1 MNRLISTMR
10 NDIIVQFRNNL
21 YAIGIGLSVII
32 AIALSQLA
40 KPNQLEF
47 AVPTLMILA
56 IGGTTLMYV
65 SGMIIFERDEGTIN
79 AVIVSPLTVSEY
91 LWSKILSLTLLATL
105 EATIVIG
112 GAFLIM
118 SFRERVPMPN
128 VPILLLG
135 IFSIGIIYTLIGIIL
150 IVRYDKI
157 TDFLIPMGGC
167 AAVLQLPFLHFL
179 GVYEHS
185 AFLAVP
191 TSPSAMLMRGAYVS
205 LSTGEW
211 VYATVY
217 TALIIVGLTYWALH
231 AFEKH
236 VVAKVG

>member
-1 MNRLISTMR
+1 MNRLLSTMR

-40 KPNQLEF
+40 KPHQLEF

-65 SGMIIFERDEGTIN
+65 AGMIVFERDEGTIN
-79 AVIVSPLTVSEY
+79 AVIVSPLRVSEY
-91 LWSKILSLTLLATL
+91 LWSKILTLTLLATL

-112 GAFLIM
+112 GSMLIM
-118 SFRERVPMPN
+118 RFRESVSVPN
-128 VPILLLG
+128 VPILLIG

-150 IVRYDKI
+150 IVRYAKI
-157 TDFLIPMGGC
+157 TDFLIPMAGY
-167 AAVLQLPFLHFL
+167 AVVLQLPFLHFL
-179 GVYEHS
+179 GVYENI
-185 AFLAVP
+185 AFLAIP

-211 VYATVY
+211 IYAIGY
-217 TALIIVGLTYWALH
+217 TALIIVGLTVWAQR